1 MAWLRARV
9 ARFFGARAGTRL
21 QPKGWTATKE
31 GHFMR
36 NVIYIIGL
44 IVVVVA
50 VLSLAG
56 IV

>member
-1 MAWLRARV
+1 M
-9 ARFFGARAGTRL
+9 TRL
-21 QPKGWTATKE
+21 EVRKSALGGNPPCDAVLGWDLKTE
-31 GHFMR
+31 GNGMR

-44 IVVVVA
+44 IVVVIA

>member
-1 MAWLRARV
+1 MSRV
-9 ARFFGARAGTRL
+9 FAIRAGTRL
-21 QPKGWTATKE
+21 RAACWAATKE
-31 GHFMR
+31 GHYMR

>member
-1 MAWLRARV
+1 MN
-9 ARFFGARAGTRL
+9 
-21 QPKGWTATKE
+21 QSKE
-31 GHFMR
+31 GAHMR

-44 IVVVVA
+44 IVVVIA